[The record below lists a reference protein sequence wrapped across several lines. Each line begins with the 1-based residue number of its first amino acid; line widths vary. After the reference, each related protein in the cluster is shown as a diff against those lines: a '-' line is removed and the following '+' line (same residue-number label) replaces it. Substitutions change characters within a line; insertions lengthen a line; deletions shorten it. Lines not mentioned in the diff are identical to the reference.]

1 MSSPLHENDSIED
14 ESVDSYN
21 SETDSSEEISDSD
34 EDIGQQ
40 SREKAA
46 ACKFAIEQFY
56 DNFFK
61 SMNQRLTRLVVF
73 YSKCKSNSSYP
84 IGEHCLKTK

>member
-1 MSSPLHENDSIED
+1 MNSPLHENGSIEE
-14 ESVDSYN
+14 ESGDSYKDVE
-21 SETDSSEEISDSD
+21 STEEISEE

-61 SMNQRLTRLVVF
+61 SMNQRLTRLVTQYF
-73 YSKCKSNSSYP
+73 
-84 IGEHCLKTK
+84 